1 MRERKEMDF
10 HSDLAQAIACEFTR
24 EGISFPE
31 NADPAHLASRYLEM
45 RIRRIEPAPRT
56 VHFSDEIHDSLGT
69 LARNRDSKSS
79 AQAREAW
86 RTVFHLRVLFATG
99 GAVIPYLTERVNN
112 TETTDGLL
120 WDYAIHHLHLSRN
133 VGKNGFVQRADW
145 LLFAI
150 VADQDVFFVD
160 VRPHTDPEKIAMGA
174 TRPFDHR
181 AQQLAGIDGNPRIAR
196 RNGRY
201 GNRYREKGTS
211 TKKRKPS
218 SSGWRPRHRPAWGG
232 GLSGDGH
239 SIICRFLADKLLHE
253 LEQQQR
259 LLNSHT
265 DELRAAF
272 VEKGMAE
279 DIQMEFKLVR
289 KGDLNLSA
297 DLDTEFCSID
307 DFSRTLWQ
315 LGFAVIETNTRSLC
329 RLTEVA

>member
-69 LARNRDSKSS
+69 LARNRDPKSS

-86 RTVFHLRVLFATG
+86 GTVFYLRLLFATG
-99 GAVIPYLTERVNN
+99 GAVIPYLTERVSN

-120 WDYAIHHLHLSRN
+120 WDYAMHHLHLSRN
-133 VGKNGFVQRADW
+133 VGKSGFVQRADW

-160 VRPHTDPEKIAMGA
+160 VRPHTDPEKLLWVRQDLLTIVHNNWPELTA
-174 TRPFDHR
+174 TRELHGVTGDMVTDIEKKELRRKNANLVHQVGDR
-181 AQQLAGIDGNPRIAR
+181 AIAPL
-196 RNGRY
+196 GW
-201 GNRYREKGTS
+201 GT
-211 TKKRKPS
+211 
-218 SSGWRPRHRPAWGG
+218 
-232 GLSGDGH
+232 SGDGH

-272 VEKGMAE
+272 VEKGMAA
-279 DIQMEFKLVR
+279 DVQMGFKLVR

-297 DLDTEFCSID
+297 DLDTELCSID